1 MAGRTLLG
9 WPQSRRRH
17 SRARDFCLVQRLCCC
32 RPAVAA
38 LESESS
44 PLPPLRA
51 CLSRSFTPSQ
61 IFNVQITHGERRR
74 RTRARQRDR
83 AGRVRGRRRAPPPLA
98 PRPNHRCS
106 LERSKG
112 KRTHLGGSPRGS
124 KTRGWGGNTNHSREF
139 GVPTTKSGRGHPLR
153 PQERARRA
161 PLRLQRS
168 LVTTCPHKETQQRQS
183 RRPAPHNSAL
193 ATKRDRGA

>member
-1 MAGRTLLG
+1 MWLAERCWAGR
-9 WPQSRRRH
+9 SRGGGT
-17 SRARDFCLVQRLCCC
+17 RARATSASCNVCAAAD
-32 RPAVAA
+32 RPSLRWRARA
-38 LESESS
+38 LHSLLFV
-44 PLPPLRA
+44 PA
-51 CLSRSFTPSQ
+51 CHIHTHS
-61 IFNVQITHGERRR
+61 FNVQITHGERRR
-74 RTRARQRDR
+74 HTRARQRDR

-124 KTRGWGGNTNHSREF
+124 KTRGWGETPTISESSGFQQPKAGGAIRCAHKRE
-139 GVPTTKSGRGHPLR
+139 HA
-153 PQERARRA
+153 ARQ
-161 PLRLQRS
+161 LRLQRS

-183 RRPAPHNSAL
+183 RRAAPHNSAL